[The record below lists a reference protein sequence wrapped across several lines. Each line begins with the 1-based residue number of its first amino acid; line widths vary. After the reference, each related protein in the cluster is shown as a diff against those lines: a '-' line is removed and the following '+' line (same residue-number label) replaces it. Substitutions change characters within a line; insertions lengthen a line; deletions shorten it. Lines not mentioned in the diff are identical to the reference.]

1 MKEKEGKTES
11 KEKGNKVE
19 GKRRIRGEENRKVSN
34 NAAVVSVSCVPR
46 SGPPDWPAKEPRLP
60 LHHDLSFRKDTFVNK
75 RILL

>member
-11 KEKGNKVE
+11 KGKGNKVE

-34 NAAVVSVSCVPR
+34 NVVSVSCVPQ

-60 LHHDLSFRKDTFVNK
+60 LHNDRKDRFVNK